1 MGNVKIEVLVE
12 QVLTAMVSDDM
23 SKHTIKLYKV
33 RGYNRILDYFRERN
47 IPFYSEEVIRDFIS
61 ERRSLYEEGFISEER
76 WSASR
81 RCGELLIHYQKSRNI
96 EMQPLPDWNYIHG
109 ALRTKPSD
117 GQFEDP
123 NNIFALVWNIK
134 NELTKFGLTESYLG
148 ACTSNGFDPILREH
162 IAAGITEYSTR
173 LVDRLIAD
181 SYEKYK
187 NGSKKHAPI
196 YRAIRK
202 IKAYIEEYLK
212 NGEIEWRV
220 LSRIGTRELTLFF
233 NSVQDGY
240 QKELQRSGNLMP
252 ATMKNLLLY
261 SYRFMLTLED
271 NGYYDFNGVSLK
283 ATSDILLQMAF
294 PLTSGVKQLLYA
306 SRVFLGFLYENKYTD
321 ADLKTA
327 VPKLVAP
334 WRKLHEGF
342 TDAEI
347 IELLNSVDLE
357 TPTGKRDY
365 AILVLAAQTGLRA
378 VDIANLK
385 KSDIDW
391 RNKEIRIVQHK
402 TGNVLGLPL
411 EPESGNA
418 IADYLLNVRPECNS
432 KAVFISARHPYRP
445 LEAASLH
452 TLVRSRI
459 QKTSFAGTTKPWLGM
474 HSFRRS
480 LGKRMLEAGIS
491 VDELSQ
497 ILGHADINSSKPY
510 LGTDEIDLMECSIS
524 LSGIEKAGGSL

>member
-1 MGNVKIEVLVE
+1 
-12 QVLTAMVSDDM
+12 
-23 SKHTIKLYKV
+23 
-33 RGYNRILDYFRERN
+33 
-47 IPFYSEEVIRDFIS
+47 
-61 ERRSLYEEGFISEER
+61 
-76 WSASR
+76 
-81 RCGELLIHYQKSRNI
+81 
-96 EMQPLPDWNYIHG
+96 
-109 ALRTKPSD
+109 
-117 GQFEDP
+117 
-123 NNIFALVWNIK
+123 
-134 NELTKFGLTESYLG
+134 
-148 ACTSNGFDPILREH
+148 
-162 IAAGITEYSTR
+162 
-173 LVDRLIAD
+173 
-181 SYEKYK
+181 
-187 NGSKKHAPI
+187 
-196 YRAIRK
+196 
-202 IKAYIEEYLK
+202 
-212 NGEIEWRV
+212 
-220 LSRIGTRELTLFF
+220 
-233 NSVQDGY
+233 
-240 QKELQRSGNLMP
+240 
-252 ATMKNLLLY
+252 
-261 SYRFMLTLED
+261 
-271 NGYYDFNGVSLK
+271 
-283 ATSDILLQMAF
+283 MAF
-294 PLTSGVKQLLYA
+294 PLTSGVKQLLYT

-480 LGKRMLEAGIS
+480 LGKRMLETGIS

-497 ILGHADINSSKPY
+497 ILGHADINSTKPY